1 MRIIEHVLISATS
14 LTKTF
19 AGRERLIGKPEDP
32 VHAFDSINLDILPG
46 ETLGLVGESGCG
58 KTTLG
63 KSLINL
69 LPPTNGDV
77 FYNIPPDALHEA
89 RRLLADRSDGGRLA
103 EIENR
108 YSLIHQN
115 PRSMRR
121 LRKELQIVLQDPFSA
136 LNPRMLV
143 RDILAEPMKTHAVPR
158 EEWLNRT
165 LALLNRV
172 GLHEDHLW
180 RFPHEFSGGQR
191 QRICI
196 ARAIALDPRFIVL
209 DEPTSALDVSV
220 QAQILNLLRRL
231 RREQRTT
238 FLFISHDLRVVRF
251 MADRIAV
258 MYLGKVVEIGK
269 TEHLQ
274 HSPSRHPYTEALLG
288 SVPEPDPFHREP
300 PQLLP
305 GELPSAR
312 HPPSGCRFR
321 TRCPIAQAMCAE
333 TEPPLVEH
341 EPGHF
346 VACHFR

>member
-1 MRIIEHVLISATS
+1 MRSIEHVLISATS

-19 AGRERLIGKPEDP
+19 AGRKRLIGKPEDA

-63 KSLINL
+63 KTLINL

-89 RRLLADRSDGGRLA
+89 RRLRADGSDGGRLA

-108 YSLIHQN
+108 YSLIHQKS
-115 PRSMRR
+115 RSMRR

-143 RDILAEPMKTHAVPR
+143 RDILA
-158 EEWLNRT
+158 
-165 LALLNRV
+165 
-172 GLHEDHLW
+172 
-180 RFPHEFSGGQR
+180 
-191 QRICI
+191 
-196 ARAIALDPRFIVL
+196 
-209 DEPTSALDVSV
+209 
-220 QAQILNLLRRL
+220 
-231 RREQRTT
+231 
-238 FLFISHDLRVVRF
+238 
-251 MADRIAV
+251 DRIAV

-274 HSPSRHPYTEALLG
+274 DSPSRHPYTEALLG

>member
-1 MRIIEHVLISATS
+1 MGAIEDVLIAATG
-14 LTKTF
+14 LTKSF
-19 AGRERLIGKPEDP
+19 AGRERFLRKAEAP
-32 VHAFDSINLDILPG
+32 VHAFDSIDLDILPG
-46 ETLGLVGESGCG
+46 ETVGLVGESGCG

-69 LPPTNGDV
+69 IAPTEGDV
-77 FYNIPPDALHEA
+77 FYRIPRDVLMEA
-89 RRLLADRSDGGRLA
+89 RQLRASADDARLT
-103 EIENR
+103 EIER
-108 YSLIHQN
+108 RHSLVHKG
-115 PRSMRR
+115 PRGMRR

-136 LNPRMLV
+136 LNPRMLI
-143 RDILAEPMKTHAVPR
+143 RDILREPMRTHGIPQ
-158 EEWLNRT
+158 EEWMDRSV
-165 LALLNRV
+165 ALLRRV

-180 RFPHEFSGGQR
+180 RYPHEFSGGQR

-196 ARAIALDPRFIVL
+196 ARAIALDPRFLVL

-231 RREQRTT
+231 HREQNAT

-258 MYLGKVVEIGK
+258 MYLGKIVEIGSK
-269 TEHLQ
+269 QDLTS
-274 HSPSRHPYTEALLG
+274 SPSRHPYTEALLDA
-288 SVPEPDPFHREP
+288 VPEPDPFSRETP
-300 PQLLP
+300 NLLP

-321 TRCPIAQAMCAE
+321 TRCPLAQAVCAE
-333 TEPPLVEH
+333 KEPPLIER
-341 EPGHF
+341 EPGHL